1 MTGDMRPSELR
12 ALMEAEARRQRDDL
26 RARGETPEPSIV
38 AALVI
43 ESFQK
48 LPSVSGRLELLW
60 RYVEEYVR
68 DLDAP

>member
-1 MTGDMRPSELR
+1 MTADMRPSELR
-12 ALMEAEARRQRDDL
+12 ALMEAEARRQCDDL
-26 RARGETPEPSIV
+26 RARGETPEPGIV

-60 RYVEEYVR
+60 RYVEDYVR

>member
-1 MTGDMRPSELR
+1 MSADMRPSELR
-12 ALMEAEARRQRDDL
+12 ALMEAEARRQCDDL
-26 RARGETPEPSIV
+26 RARGETPEPGIV

-60 RYVEEYVR
+60 RYVEDYVR